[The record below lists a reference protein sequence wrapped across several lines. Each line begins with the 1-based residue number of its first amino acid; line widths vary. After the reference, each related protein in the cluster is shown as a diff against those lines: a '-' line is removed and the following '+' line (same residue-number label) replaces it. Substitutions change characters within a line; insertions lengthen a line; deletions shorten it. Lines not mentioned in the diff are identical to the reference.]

1 MNQLDFI
8 MIKTHMIDIYGRY
21 LGHIFYD
28 ATGIMDG
35 DEVFAKGVYLNE
47 EMLQEGLAVVM

>member
-1 MNQLDFI
+1 

-28 ATGIMDG
+28 ATGTMDG
-35 DEVFAKGVYLNE
+35 DEVFARGVYLNE
-47 EMLQEGLAVVM
+47 EILRGGLAVVM